1 MSTCLHVWAG
11 HAAHPF
17 RKPQQGLVLR
27 GVSQTLQHSD
37 HTLHLTSSPW
47 HVMHTHCYSN
57 HYGLEMI
64 TPWSL
69 SLISLV
75 TQIPHWER
83 PTFSPQK
90 AVFASWNATHLSRFV
105 LNASDSVH
113 PSLTRSVGN
122 GFLQQW
128 SWALCVQWQLSPC
141 AYLGAWPTQML
152 HKCAAGRGEGQN
164 GRKKTWKGGS
174 EEEEYMPLPPKYQFW
189 KAKLTRTQQ
198 GKWMSAVALQT

>member
-90 AVFASWNATHLSRFV
+90 ALCLLKCYTSFKVCFKCFWLCASFFDTLCGQWLLTAMIMSTLCAVTALSLCLSRCM
-105 LNASDSVH
+105 AHTDA
-113 PSLTRSVGN
+113 P
-122 GFLQQW
+122 
-128 SWALCVQWQLSPC
+128 
-141 AYLGAWPTQML
+141 
-152 HKCAAGRGEGQN
+152 
-164 GRKKTWKGGS
+164 
-174 EEEEYMPLPPKYQFW
+174 
-189 KAKLTRTQQ
+189 
-198 GKWMSAVALQT
+198 